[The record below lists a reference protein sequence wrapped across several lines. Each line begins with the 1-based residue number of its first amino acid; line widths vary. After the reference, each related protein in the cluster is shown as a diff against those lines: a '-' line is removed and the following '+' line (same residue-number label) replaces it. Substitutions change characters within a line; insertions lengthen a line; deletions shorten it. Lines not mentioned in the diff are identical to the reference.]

1 MIIDTLENTKTVIRN
16 TYFLLQLFR
25 EVMFQ
30 RLVLKISC
38 FAEARSK
45 IIDVLNHVFYLAFYE
60 YT

>member
-1 MIIDTLENTKTVIRN
+1 MIKDTLENTRTVIRN

-45 IIDVLNHVFYLAFYE
+45 IMMY
-60 YT
+60 